1 MERGWPI
8 ISAYLRLG
16 FPLRGESAIISMGL
30 CTGVM
35 NSADNYLR
43 WRRLSDIAVSAAI

>member
-1 MERGWPI
+1 VDPE
-8 ISAYLRLG
+8 LDLT
-16 FPLRGESAIISMGL
+16 FVGL